1 MEMSTVDCGKKQ
13 SCRQSDMSDSS
24 RYLYGHLPP
33 DIMSKGLPNNGN
45 DTMCVNIVQDIILR
59 KIIIFC
65 DVIVCSCIH
74 VAYTNT
80 FICVYVCFII

>member
-1 MEMSTVDCGKKQ
+1 MTMEMSTLDCGKKQ

-45 DTMCVNIVQDIILR
+45 D
-59 KIIIFC
+59 
-65 DVIVCSCIH
+65 
-74 VAYTNT
+74 
-80 FICVYVCFII
+80 IC